1 MCTECE
7 CVRPGVNVCQGQVV
21 VLAMD
26 QLYLPGWCPPKP
38 RPSYVPTS
46 TNTIQRANYP
56 RCVPCTMRASVPSGG
71 VQLGVG
77 ELVSA
82 LAAPSPLIAGANT
95 ILAIYFHFPILTSSC
110 PCRSLCRLQASA
122 ASWTP
127 PTSPRGSSSSGGAV
141 EATSDMSCWEARSSI
156 RR

>member
-1 MCTECE
+1 MPLEWAQQHQYGFYWRQRQRDSKPKLELTYHTAADCYSIVATLQSVCTECE

-46 TNTIQRANYP
+46 TNTIQRADYP
-56 RCVPCTMRASVPSGG
+56 RCVPCTMRASGPSGG

-110 PCRSLCRLQASA
+110 
-122 ASWTP
+122 
-127 PTSPRGSSSSGGAV
+127 
-141 EATSDMSCWEARSSI
+141 SC
-156 RR
+156 

>member
-1 MCTECE
+1 MDFIGGSGRETANPNWSSLITLQQIVTAQWPLLQSVCTECE

-46 TNTIQRANYP
+46 TNTIQRADYP
-56 RCVPCTMRASVPSGG
+56 RCVPCTMRASGPSGG

-110 PCRSLCRLQASA
+110 
-122 ASWTP
+122 
-127 PTSPRGSSSSGGAV
+127 
-141 EATSDMSCWEARSSI
+141 SC
-156 RR
+156 